1 MRDRFY
7 PLGWG
12 VGVGIQIIWQVKCR
26 FRQVSKS
33 SYSTLANVPRSLP
46 VFRDVEI
53 METKGDGAQRASV
66 WTRIIA
72 ISIY

>member
-1 MRDRFY
+1 M
-7 PLGWG
+7 
-12 VGVGIQIIWQVKCR
+12 GIRTIWQVKCL
-26 FRQVSKS
+26 FRQISKS
-33 SYSTLANVPRSLP
+33 SYSTLANVHLSLP

-53 METKGDGAQRASV
+53 METKDDGAQRASM